1 MQTLNLSLALT
12 NGLALLS
19 VETDGDRHT
28 VTSCMTTQG
37 DDLATRPEDLDRIE
51 AAVEAALAA
60 QPAVYPIVA
69 VEALDVM
76 TDETVWFTV
85 EHVLGAVVTVH
96 YADGL
101 TVSPG
106 TPQYTETTEA
116 FFFDLGAERVAA
128 LYGEEQEERHD
139 AFARY

>member
-1 MQTLNLSLALT
+1 MQTLRFALALT
-12 NGLALLS
+12 AGPALLI

-28 VTSCMTTQG
+28 VTACDSTQG
-37 DDLATRPEDLDRIE
+37 APLATRPEDLDRIE
-51 AAVEAALAA
+51 RAAEAVLAA
-60 QPAVYPIVA
+60 QPMVYPAVA

-76 TDETVWFTV
+76 TDRMAWFTV

-106 TPQYTETTEA
+106 TPQFTETTEA
-116 FFFDLGAERVAA
+116 FYLDLDAERITA
-128 LYGEEQEERHD
+128 GMEEEADARHD

>member
-1 MQTLNLSLALT
+1 MQTLNLSLALSA
-12 NGLALLS
+12 GLALLT
-19 VETDGDRHT
+19 VDTDGATHT

-37 DDLATRPEDLDRIE
+37 EDLATRPEDLDRIE

-60 QPAVYPIVA
+60 QPSTYPVVA

-76 TDETVWFTV
+76 TGENVWFTV
-85 EHVLGAVVTVH
+85 EHVLGAVHVVH

-106 TPQYTETTEA
+106 TEQFTETTEA
-116 FFFDLGAERVAA
+116 FYFDLGAERIAA
-128 LYGEEQEERHD
+128 RMDEEDDARHD
-139 AFARY
+139 AFARF